1 MSTAAAYSTEGA
13 LIVALRE
20 SRRITQFDVH
30 FLTFYQE
37 VMADSKYLIW
47 RDELLRARESKRRCK
62 GVRRPALG
70 FLPILM
76 KILCQGD

>member
-37 VMADSKYLIW
+37 VMADAKYLIW
-47 RDELLRARESKRRCK
+47 RDELLRAHESEEKLK
-62 GVRRPALG
+62 G
-70 FLPILM
+70 LPPV
-76 KILCQGD
+76 KP